1 MKILI
6 TGANRGLGL
15 CLAQHAVKRGHEVIA
30 AVRNKKD
37 LSEAFTNWMKDQEKH
52 IQVLEMDVAD
62 ENLVARAA
70 KEAAQANESIDAIIN
85 NAGIILG
92 VKDTIETMDFDEVR
106 RTFEI
111 NAFGAMRVVKHFMP
125 LLLKGSNQALI
136 NVSSD
141 AGSITNAH
149 HGYMSYGLSKVVM
162 NMFTEQ
168 MHKGYKDKGIMSVAV
183 HPGWMFTDMG
193 GEKAPTDPNITA
205 EGILDIMERK
215 IKIDEK
221 YQYVDYTG
229 KAMTI

>member
-30 AVRNKKD
+30 AVRNKKN
-37 LSEAFTNWMKDQEKH
+37 LSVEFTNWMKDYEQQV
-52 IQVLEMDVAD
+52 QVLEMDVAD

-70 KEAAQANESIDAIIN
+70 KEAAQANESIDVIIN

-92 VKDTIETMDFDEVR
+92 KEDTIETIDFDEVR

-111 NAFGAMRVVKHFMP
+111 NAFGVMRVVKHFLP

-149 HGYMSYGLSKVVM
+149 HGYISYGLSKVVV

-168 MHKGYKDKGIMSVAV
+168 MHKGYKDIMSVAV

-193 GEKAPTDPNITA
+193 GEEAPTDPNITA